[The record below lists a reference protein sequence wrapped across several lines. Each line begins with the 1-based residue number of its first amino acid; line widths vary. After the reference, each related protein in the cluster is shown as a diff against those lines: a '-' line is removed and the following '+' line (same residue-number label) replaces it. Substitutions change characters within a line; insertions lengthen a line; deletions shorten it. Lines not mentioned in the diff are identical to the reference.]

1 MHLLREYINYIRKA
15 QGRHQIH
22 SPFVYD
28 FVDRCLKISL
38 PNDFQQKFKHLKK
51 SIVANKT
58 LIRTQDFGAGSK
70 KMQQQRTVSETY
82 KNASCKGAY
91 AKLLYQLSV
100 HYQPKKILELG
111 TNLGIGT
118 FHLHYGNP
126 TTEIISIDG
135 CIETQA
141 IAKQLLSHKNI
152 QYITNTFDEAL
163 NNLASSSFDLI
174 YIDGDHRGES
184 LKRYLRKLKEFSHDE
199 TIFVLDDIRWS
210 EDMFEAWNT
219 LKNSN
224 DYHLTLDLFK
234 MGILIPKKGK
244 EKEHFIIHLKNVLTS
259 L

>member
-28 FVDRCLKISL
+28 FVDRCLRINLSS
-38 PNDFQQKFKHLKK
+38 DFQQKFKHLKK
-51 SIVANKT
+51 SILANKT
-58 LIRTQDFGAGSK
+58 LLHTQDFGAGSK
-70 KMQQQRTVSETY
+70 KMKEQRTVSETF
-82 KNASCKGAY
+82 KNASCKGTY
-91 AKLLYQLSV
+91 AQLLYQLSS

-118 FHLHYGNP
+118 FHLHGGNP
-126 TTEIISIDG
+126 IAKVVSIDG
-135 CIETQA
+135 CSETQE
-141 IAKQLLSHKNI
+141 IAKKHLKSENI
-152 QYITNTFDEAL
+152 QFITNTFDEAL
-163 NNLASSSFDLI
+163 NNLKPSTFDLI

-184 LKRYLRKLKEFSHDE
+184 LIRYLNKLNEFSHDE

-210 EDMFEAWNT
+210 KDMFETWIQ
-219 LKNSN
+219 LKNSS
-224 DYHLTLDLFK
+224 DFHLSMDLFK

-244 EKEHFIIHLKNVLTS
+244 EKEHFIIRLKNVLTS